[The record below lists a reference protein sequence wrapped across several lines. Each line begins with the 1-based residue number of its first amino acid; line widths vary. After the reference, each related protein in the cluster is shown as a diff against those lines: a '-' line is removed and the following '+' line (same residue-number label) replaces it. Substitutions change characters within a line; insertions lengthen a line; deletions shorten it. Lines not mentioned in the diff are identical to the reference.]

1 MKEDELYM
9 HRCIQLA
16 RNGLCGAPP
25 NPMVG
30 AVIVCDGKIIGETTE
45 DRVPALIGGGASL
58 LCLVL
63 FGAADFLIPAMVL
76 IALLLCLYTGRDKE
90 VRSHE

>member
-30 AVIVCDGKIIGETTE
+30 AVIVCDGK
-45 DRVPALIGGGASL
+45 L
-58 LCLVL
+58 L
-63 FGAADFLIPAMVL
+63 
-76 IALLLCLYTGRDKE
+76 
-90 VRSHE
+90 VRAIMQSAVKHMLK